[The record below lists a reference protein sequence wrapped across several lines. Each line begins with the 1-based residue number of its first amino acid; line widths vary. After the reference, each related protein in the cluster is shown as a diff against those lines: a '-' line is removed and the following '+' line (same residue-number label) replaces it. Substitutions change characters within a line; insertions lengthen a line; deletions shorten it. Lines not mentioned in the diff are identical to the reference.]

1 VANFWPSV
9 NYRANLLAI
18 LVCKRLPMF
27 SINPQVSWLT
37 LFFVGSIH
45 MFVGK
50 LAAFLSNIALVGE
63 LSLFFLRVQSPFC
76 LVKSKNKAIR
86 IMILSVFC
94 ISILHICLTYLSYI
108 FVLHIWLCG
117 ICQIPFFGSK
127 HRRVLRIANWTLP
140 PEGCDTGWDPYER
153 LKVLDFLENNV

>member
-1 VANFWPSV
+1 
-9 NYRANLLAI
+9 
-18 LVCKRLPMF
+18 MF

-108 FVLHIWLCG
+108 FVLH
-117 ICQIPFFGSK
+117 
-127 HRRVLRIANWTLP
+127 V
-140 PEGCDTGWDPYER
+140 
-153 LKVLDFLENNV
+153 